1 MARLGKTLVVSDRGQ
16 VTLPAGVRR
25 RLGLKPGGVVTVEE
39 RRGELV
45 LKPAAVVELQMYSD
59 EEVARWNEEDE
70 LSTSERRRLSERLRK
85 KKR

>member
-1 MARLGKTLVVSDRGQ
+1 M
-16 VTLPAGVRR
+16 PADVRR
-25 RLGLKPGGVVTVEE
+25 RLGLKPGGIVTVEE

-59 EEVARWNEEDE
+59 EEIARWNEEDE
-70 LSTSERRRLSERLRK
+70 LKSNERRRLSERLRK